1 VGDLG
6 ARRERVLLERRL
18 TTLRRVPAI
27 VIPYRGD
34 AKRRLPSSRRA
45 ALAIAMLGD
54 VVEAAAQVGR
64 VLVVTDDA
72 SVVPSGAEIVADPGA
87 GLGAAVAAGLGCVEG
102 PALVVNAD
110 LPAATPEALRRLA
123 DAGLALV
130 EAADGTTNA
139 LSLPDPR
146 VFAPLYGPSSA
157 QRFRAHAGFATVRI
171 PELELDV
178 DSDADLE
185 RIGARVGPRTRAL
198 LAVPA

>member
-1 VGDLG
+1 MGDLG

-34 AKRRLPSSRRA
+34 AKRRLSSSVRA
-45 ALAIAMLGD
+45 ALAVAMLGD

-72 SVVPSGAEIVADPGA
+72 SVVSSDAEVVEDPGVD
-87 GLGAAVAAGLGCVEG
+87 LGAAVAAGLGRVEG

-130 EAADGTTNA
+130 EARDGTTNA

-146 VFAPLYGPSSA
+146 VFAPLYGPGSA
-157 QRFRAHAGFATVRI
+157 ERFRAHAGFKTIRI
-171 PELELDV
+171 PELEVDV

-185 RIGARVGPRTRAL
+185 RIGARIGPRTRAL
-198 LAVPA
+198 LAVHA

>member
-1 VGDLG
+1 
-6 ARRERVLLERRL
+6 
-18 TTLRRVPAI
+18 VPAI

-34 AKRRLPSSRRA
+34 AKRRLSSPVRA
-45 ALAIAMLGD
+45 ALAVAMLGD
-54 VVEAAAQVGR
+54 VVEAAMQVGR

-87 GLGAAVAAGLGCVEG
+87 GLGAAVAAGLERVDG

-110 LPAATPEALRRLA
+110 LPAATPDAFRRLA
-123 DAGLALV
+123 SAGLALV

-139 LSLPDPR
+139 ISLPDPSL
-146 VFAPLYGPSSA
+146 FEPLYGPGSA
-157 QRFRAHAGFATVRI
+157 ERFRTRIGFATARI
-171 PELELDV
+171 PGLELDV

-185 RIGARVGPRTRAL
+185 RLGAGVGPRTRAF